1 MNGGVK
7 IHKRL
12 SGEHM
17 EVVNVSIADA
27 LSISTNAL
35 EKSGAL
41 ERNAAITAQALVRA
55 EIDGQKGHGLSRVP
69 SYAAQVRSGK
79 VKGRAS
85 PVLEKIKPGLLRIDA
100 GFGFAFPAIEM
111 ALPEISELAREIG
124 MAAAAIYHSNHFGV
138 AGHPCED
145 LARQG
150 FVALIYGN
158 TPAAMAP
165 YGAKEKAIGTNPI
178 AFAAPLDDDPI
189 VIDFALSS
197 VARGKIMAAKQ
208 AKKSIPKGWA
218 LGPDGEPTTDAE
230 TALQG
235 SVIPIGGAKGAAL
248 ALMVEIMSGCLAG
261 AALGFGASSLFEG
274 KGAPPNLS
282 QVIIAIDAHA
292 LSNGGFDERIAE
304 LAVIYDGIE
313 GARFPGQKRLKNRR
327 ESEKNGLYVPVALMN
342 EINTLVN

>member
-1 MNGGVK
+1 
-7 IHKRL
+7 
-12 SGEHM
+12 M

-27 LSISTNAL
+27 LEISTNAL

-41 ERNAAITAQALVRA
+41 KRNAEITAQALVRA

-79 VKGRAS
+79 VNGRAL
-85 PVLEKIKPGLLRIDA
+85 PVLEKLKPGLLRINA
-100 GFGFAFPAIEM
+100 GFGFAYPAIEM
-111 ALPEISELAREIG
+111 ALPEISELARETG
-124 MAAAAIYHSNHFGV
+124 LAAAAIYHSNHFGV

-165 YGAKEKAIGTNPI
+165 YGAKEKVIGTNPI
-178 AFAAPLDDDPI
+178 AFAAPLDDDPV

-208 AKKSIPKGWA
+208 AGNSIPEGWA
-218 LGPDGEPTTDAE
+218 LGPDGRPTTSAE

-261 AALGFGASSLFEG
+261 AALGYGASSLFEG
-274 KGAPPNLS
+274 EGAPPNLS
-282 QVIIAIDAHA
+282 QVIVAIDADV
-292 LSNGGFDERIAE
+292 LSNGTFGDRIAE
-304 LAVIYDGIE
+304 LADIYDDIE
-313 GARFPGQKRLKNRR
+313 GARFPGQKRLKNRKD
-327 ESEKNGLYVPVALMN
+327 SEKHGLNIPAALMD
-342 EINTLVN
+342 EIATLVG

>member
-1 MNGGVK
+1 MK
-7 IHKRL
+7 T
-12 SGEHM
+12 
-17 EVVNVSIADA
+17 VNVSIADA
-27 LSISTNAL
+27 LGISTNAL

-41 ERNAAITAQALVRA
+41 RRNAEITAQALVRA

-79 VKGRAS
+79 VNGQAS
-85 PVLEKIKPGLLRIDA
+85 PILEKIKPGLLRIDA
-100 GFGFAFPAIEM
+100 GFGFAYPAIEM

-124 MAAAAIYHSNHFGV
+124 IAAAAIYHSNHFGV
-138 AGHPCED
+138 AGHPSED

-178 AFAAPLDDDPI
+178 AFAAPHDDDPI

-208 AKKSIPKGWA
+208 AGKSIPEGWA
-218 LGPDGEPTTDAE
+218 LGSDGKPTTDAE

-235 SVIPIGGAKGAAL
+235 SVIPIGGATGAAL

-261 AALGFGASSLFEG
+261 TALGFGASSLFDG
-274 KGAPPNLS
+274 DGPPPNLS
-282 QVIIAIDAHA
+282 QVILAIDAGN
-292 LSNGGFDERIAE
+292 LYGGGFEERIKE
-304 LAVIYDGIE
+304 LAKVYDSIK
-313 GARFPGQKRLKNRR
+313 GARFPGLKRLQSRK
-327 ESEKNGLYVPVALMN
+327 ESEELGLNIPSSLFE
-342 EINTLVN
+342 EIQELAQ